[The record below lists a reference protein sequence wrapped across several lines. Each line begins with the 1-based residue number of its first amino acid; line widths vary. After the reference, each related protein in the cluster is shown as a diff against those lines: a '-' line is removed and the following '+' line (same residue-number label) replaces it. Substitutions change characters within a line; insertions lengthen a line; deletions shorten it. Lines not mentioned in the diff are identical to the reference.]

1 MKSVE
6 ANSRKMY
13 IKIGIVQSER
23 TKGGAWFTDGELDEF
38 FIETVRA
45 VLYQYILS
53 TSLYLPAK
61 AQAALRQKEP
71 KKSKKLSTEQAQ
83 ALRDKVLGDREN
95 VPARISAIEEE
106 RLNQEK
112 QKAYML
118 MRQEIIYDGYIP
130 MPAGYTGYK
139 TLDELTEYIL
149 AQKVATGVVLT
160 SKDLK
165 QLLDVMCFDGVIET
179 VQMRSIEGYKATRQ
193 SVRPETR
200 GPYNRLT
207 EAPCGRCPVFD
218 LCEEGGPVGPSNCK
232 YFEEW
237 LNLWKWKIGWYRWY
251 VWCYRNIGGTHKICF
266 YMHSVGGFKPGVWE
280 IPWGWE
286 NLYIHKNHGQ

>member
-45 VLYQYILS
+45 VLYQYILG

-71 KKSKKLSTEQAQ
+71 KKSKKMSPEQAQ
-83 ALRDKVLGDREN
+83 ALRDKVLGDRGGTP
-95 VPARISAIEEE
+95 VRISAIEEE
-106 RLNQEK
+106 QLSQEQ

-118 MRQEIIYDGYIP
+118 ERQEIIYDGYIP

-165 QLLDVMCFDGVIET
+165 QLLDVMCFDGMIET
-179 VQMRSIEGYKATRQ
+179 VEMGNIEGYKATRR

-237 LNLWKWKIGWYRWY
+237 LTL
-251 VWCYRNIGGTHKICF
+251 
-266 YMHSVGGFKPGVWE
+266 
-280 IPWGWE
+280 
-286 NLYIHKNHGQ
+286 